1 MAVHVDSFGKQFRER
16 LALLRPFPGRL
27 EFSIRLALACAL
39 TTLVVEIY
47 QTPDPALT
55 AYVAFFVMKRD
66 RMESTIISIVLGILI
81 SVLVGILILLAMLVL
96 DQQLWRVISI
106 SVVSFGL
113 LFLAS
118 ASKLKPLGAIIAL
131 IIGYAL
137 DLLSDAQVG
146 ELATRG
152 YLYAWLFVTTPAAVS
167 IVLNLLIGPPPR
179 RLLEQ
184 ALADRLALAA
194 SLMRNRDE
202 KVREAFQE
210 TISEGVTELKTWLK
224 MASIEKSSP
233 PADIVALGQ
242 ATESST
248 TVMLLVDFAD
258 RTQSATLP
266 PPLRGQ

>member
-1 MAVHVDSFGKQFRER
+1 MAAHVDSFGQQFRER
-16 LALLRPFPGRL
+16 VALLRPFPGRL

-66 RMESTIISIVLGILI
+66 RMESTIISIVLGVLI
-81 SVLVGILILLAMLVL
+81 SVLVGMLLLLAMAVI
-96 DQQLWRVISI
+96 DQPLWRVISI

-152 YLYAWLFVTTPAAVS
+152 YLYAWLFVAIPAGVS
-167 IVLNLLIGPPPR
+167 ITLNLVFGPPPR
-179 RLLEQ
+179 RLLER
-184 ALADRLALAA
+184 ALAHRLALAA
-194 SLMRNRDE
+194 SLLRSGRAE
-202 KVREAFQE
+202 VREAFDE
-210 TISEGVTELKTWLK
+210 TLSEGVTELKTWL
-224 MASIEKSSP
+224 
-233 PADIVALGQ
+233 
-242 ATESST
+242 
-248 TVMLLVDFAD
+248 
-258 RTQSATLP
+258 
-266 PPLRGQ
+266 